1 MTVEQNQPATYPV
14 RDLAASASLGD
25 AIALHW
31 PEYLF
36 EGIELGL
43 FMLAAC
49 SFGTLLF
56 YSGSTV
62 VSHIPSSAVR
72 LVFMGLAMGASAIAI
87 ILSPMGRRSGA
98 HFNPI
103 VSFTFFCLGRMHR
116 LDALFYVVAQF
127 MGGALGVLAARL
139 LLGAHLAS
147 PSVRYVVT
155 IPGHYGVPAAFL
167 AESFMGLLT
176 MTVVLQSGNRAGLS
190 RFTWLLVGLLV
201 MLYVIAFS
209 SVSGFSLNPARTL
222 SSAIFARVWTAMW
235 LYLSAPLLGMLLAA
249 TLYALTSGSEAVLC
263 AKIYHD
269 LHSPCPFRCRFQR
282 LAQLEQSASPL

>member
-1 MTVEQNQPATYPV
+1 MRA
-14 RDLAASASLGD
+14 LAPSARLAD

-36 EGIELGL
+36 EGIEFA

-56 YSGSTV
+56 YTRSP
-62 VSHIPSSAVR
+62 VSSMPSATVR
-72 LVFMGLAMGASAIAI
+72 LVFMGLAMGATAIAI

-116 LDALFYVVAQF
+116 LDALFYVGRSVSRRSTGRTCGTDSAWCSSRLSL
-127 MGGALGVLAARL
+127 GALR
-139 LLGAHLAS
+139 
-147 PSVRYVVT
+147 
-155 IPGHYGVPAAFL
+155 GHGSRPLWVPAALL
-167 AESFMGLLT
+167 AECFMGLLT
-176 MTVVLQSGNRAGLS
+176 DDRRAAERQPCRALS

-201 MLYVIAFS
+201 TLYVIAFS
-209 SVSGFSLNPARTL
+209 PVSGFSLNPARTV
-222 SSAIFARVWTAMW
+222 SSAIFAGVWTAMW
-235 LYLSAPLLGMLLAA
+235 LYFSAPVSGMLLAA
-249 TLYALTSGSEAVLC
+249 SLYVLTSGSEAVLC

-269 LHSPCPFRCRFQR
+269 LHSPCPFRCRFLQHEPAIPD
-282 LAQLEQSASPL
+282 L